1 MNEFIAERKAEFEDD
16 PERNAERGDLLTN
29 LIAAA
34 AEDSDVEG
42 GKRIKANGKKDLSL
56 SESELRG

>member
-1 MNEFIAERKAEFEDD
+1 MYINEFIAERKLEIENDTEATST
-16 PERNAERGDLLTN
+16 RGDLLTN

-34 AEDSDVEG
+34 AEDEESVS
-42 GKRIKANGKKDLSL
+42 INVPGKKTLSL